1 VYKAANWQ
9 RLGASAGRGRQD
21 RDNRAA
27 LGAKGLYV
35 LPLQRAWR
43 SVLCQRPAPVLRLPP
58 PTAEQSWVEEEFGR
72 VDFPDA
78 RLRPR
83 LLGLAQAFFE
93 QPTAP
98 IPMALHGDA
107 GQSKA
112 AYRFFNNPQVD
123 LQTLLHPHYE
133 ATAGRI
139 REHPL
144 VLVAQDTT
152 SLNYDAHAN
161 THGLGPINTRADG
174 AQGLKLH
181 DTLVLT
187 PQGVP
192 LGLIDIEVWARD
204 AREAGRAKQRK
215 QRPIE
220 DKESQRWLESYRR
233 TAEVQRLC
241 PDTRLVNLADRE
253 ADIYE
258 LFQEATHD
266 PDGPDLLIRANRT
279 TQRQVDD
286 EDEQKPLWD
295 YLPTRPLLGTCDLAI
310 PARGGRKARVAE
322 LQIRCAPIRLR
333 PPKRLKGAPALSLW
347 AVHAIEPAPPAGS
360 EPVEWLLIT
369 TVATRTLDDALERLS
384 WYAARWNIEVFHRTL
399 KSGCRIEDRRLGDAD
414 SLQACLA
421 IDLVVAWRVMYL
433 TKLGRETPDIPCSV
447 FFEEV
452 EWKALHCHHHRSPT
466 PPETPPPLGE
476 AMRMVAKLGGFLG
489 RKGDGHPGATTLWR
503 GLDRLADITS
513 TFTIFYPSIPAG
525 P

>member
-1 VYKAANWQ
+1 
-9 RLGASAGRGRQD
+9 
-21 RDNRAA
+21 
-27 LGAKGLYV
+27 
-35 LPLQRAWR
+35 
-43 SVLCQRPAPVLRLPP
+43 
-58 PTAEQSWVEEEFGR
+58 
-72 VDFPDA
+72 
-78 RLRPR
+78 
-83 LLGLAQAFFE
+83 
-93 QPTAP
+93 
-98 IPMALHGDA
+98 M
-107 GQSKA
+107 
-112 AYRFFNNPQVD
+112 D

-152 SLNYDAHAN
+152 SLNYDAHTS
-161 THGLGPINTRADG
+161 THALGPINTRADG

-181 DTLVLT
+181 DTLALT

-192 LGLIDIEVWARD
+192 LGLIAIAVWARD
-204 AREAGRAKQRK
+204 ARAAGKAKQRK

-220 DKESQRWLESYRR
+220 DKESQRWLQSYRR

-241 PDTRLVNLADRE
+241 PDTRLLNLADRE

-279 TQRQVDD
+279 TQRQVEE

-295 YLPTRPLLGTCDLAI
+295 YLPTGPLLGTCDLAI
-310 PARGGRKARVAE
+310 PARGGRKARLAE
-322 LQIRCAPIRLR
+322 LEIRCAPIQLR
-333 PPKRLKGAPALSLW
+333 PPKRLKGTPALSLW

-360 EPVEWLLIT
+360 EALEWLLIT
-369 TVATRTLDDALERLS
+369 TVATRTLEEALERLS

-399 KSGCRIEDRRLGDAD
+399 KSGCRIEDRRLGNSD

-433 TKLGRETPDIPCSV
+433 TKLGRATPDTPCSA
-447 FFEEV
+447 FFEEA
-452 EWKALHCHHHRSPT
+452 ECKALHCHHHRSCN

-489 RKGDGHPGATTLWR
+489 RKGDDHPGATTLWR

-513 TFTIFYPSIPAG
+513 TFTIFHPSIPAG
-525 P
+525 T